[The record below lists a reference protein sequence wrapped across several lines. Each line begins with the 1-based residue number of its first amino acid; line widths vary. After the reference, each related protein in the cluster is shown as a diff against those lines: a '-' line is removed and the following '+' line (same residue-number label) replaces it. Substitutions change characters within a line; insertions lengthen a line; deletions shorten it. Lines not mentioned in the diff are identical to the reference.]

1 MQSAFPFILSCDFSV
16 KNKKGLI
23 FLSINGLLTWWTG
36 VFFSFTLGKT
46 NPTSELPL
54 MMELASPSELV
65 GLFKISWLSSSLS
78 IFRLLTDGL
87 MNILFMVRLWKV
99 SLRELEKRNPYRCPP
114 NQLILR
120 SSSLYAHLL
129 LDRRSN
135 VDYHRDTDFYFMPQI
150 VERPLLARFYGL

>member
-114 NQLILR
+114 KQLILR
-120 SSSLYAHLL
+120 SSLYAHLL